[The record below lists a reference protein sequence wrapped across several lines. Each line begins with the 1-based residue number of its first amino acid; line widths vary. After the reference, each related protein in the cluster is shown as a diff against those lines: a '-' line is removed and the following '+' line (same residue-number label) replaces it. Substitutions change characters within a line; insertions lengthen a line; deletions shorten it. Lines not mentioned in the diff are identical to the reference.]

1 MQKKDKRY
9 LNAKKIYLYTQKKE
23 KIYKKKEVNKLT
35 KREIK
40 KRFKEDM
47 LPAIISIYGKNDKT
61 AIRTGFNDYT
71 DMLCKEGVITQK
83 QYETI
88 IY

>member
-1 MQKKDKRY
+1 M
-9 LNAKKIYLYTQKKE
+9 
-23 KIYKKKEVNKLT
+23 T

-47 LPAIISIYGKNDKT
+47 LPAIISIHGKKDKV
-61 AIRTGFNDYT
+61 AIRIGFNDYT
-71 DMLCKEGVITQK
+71 DMLCKEGVITLK

-88 IY
+88 NY